1 MLLSV
6 MICKIYLSILS
17 YLSVCN
23 WFKRG
28 QLVSSQNIVYAGY
41 MKHDFVIS
49 LGKDDV
55 MEVCEP
61 HSSLDVYFNLLFM
74 QTAVL

>member
-17 YLSVCN
+17 YLSVCD

-28 QLVSSQNIVYAGY
+28 QVVSSKNIVYAGY
-41 MKHDFVIS
+41 MKHDFVTS
-49 LGKDDV
+49 LRKDDV
-55 MEVCEP
+55 
-61 HSSLDVYFNLLFM
+61 L
-74 QTAVL
+74 

>member
-6 MICKIYLSILS
+6 MIYKIYLSILS

-55 MEVCEP
+55 
-61 HSSLDVYFNLLFM
+61 
-74 QTAVL
+74 T